1 MKETTRNA
9 RSASKKTSIG
19 WREVITLPDLGIA
32 DVVAKIDTGARTSA
46 IHATHVVPFR
56 RDGADWVRF
65 HIPHS
70 SGLRARDVE
79 APLLGE
85 RPIKNTSG
93 IHEDRLVIETAL
105 VLGRRRWRIE
115 VSLAN
120 RTRMALPVI
129 LGRTAIRR
137 HKILVDP
144 GRSFLLGKP
153 PHGAAKRRS
162 SAAATSDS

>member
-1 MKETTRNA
+1 MRKSSTGA
-9 RSASKKTSIG
+9 RSAMEKTTIG
-19 WREVITLPDLGIA
+19 WREVIGLPDLGVA
-32 DVVAKIDTGARTSA
+32 RVVAKIDTGARTSA
-46 IHATHVVPFR
+46 IHATRVKPFR

-79 APLLGE
+79 APLLGT

-93 IHEDRLVIETAL
+93 IHEERLVIETAL
-105 VLGRRRWRIE
+105 VIGRRRWRIE

-120 RTRMALPVI
+120 RTRMALPII

-137 HKILVDP
+137 HRILVDP

-153 PHGAAKRRS
+153 SAVGARNNTVADP
-162 SAAATSDS
+162 ADS